1 MSPVEHGC
9 CMHVENLGSGLGIM
23 NLQHAWRWLYYLP
36 PSDCRGLRRLEAN
49 QFTSTRLRVKGVDTE
64 SFPKALSI
72 PVPQPYSTIEDE
84 LESYRRPAAVK
95 GLVACR
101 IREFR

>member
-1 MSPVEHGC
+1 MYIVSLTSDIKDMRRRFIHGRAEH
-9 CMHVENLGSGLGIM
+9 
-23 NLQHAWRWLYYLP
+23 
-36 PSDCRGLRRLEAN
+36 
-49 QFTSTRLRVKGVDTE
+49 TVDTE